1 MLDNEHHLLPQTL
14 LDNERHQLPQTL
26 LNNNKHLRKVKMPE
40 TSHKDC
46 FACTLKYGTLTTIR

>member
-1 MLDNEHHLLPQTL
+1 MHDNEHLLLPQTL